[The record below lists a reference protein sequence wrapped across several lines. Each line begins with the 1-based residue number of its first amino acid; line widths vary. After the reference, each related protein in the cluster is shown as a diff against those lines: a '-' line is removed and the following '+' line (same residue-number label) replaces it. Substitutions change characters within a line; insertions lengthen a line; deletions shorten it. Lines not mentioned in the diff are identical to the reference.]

1 VDATGISEFQ
11 SMASLGGLDVCGDV
25 GRTRQVANANFPQPF
40 YQTVAFG
47 PAFPSDSCTPYGSV
61 SDLHQPRVAPALYPL
76 NIDRIASIEVSDS
89 VRY

>member
-11 SMASLGGLDVCGDV
+11 SMASLGGPDVCGDV
-25 GRTRQVANANFPQPF
+25 GRTGQVANANFPQPF
-40 YQTVAFG
+40 YQTVAYG

-76 NIDRIASIEVSDS
+76 NTDRIASIEVSDS